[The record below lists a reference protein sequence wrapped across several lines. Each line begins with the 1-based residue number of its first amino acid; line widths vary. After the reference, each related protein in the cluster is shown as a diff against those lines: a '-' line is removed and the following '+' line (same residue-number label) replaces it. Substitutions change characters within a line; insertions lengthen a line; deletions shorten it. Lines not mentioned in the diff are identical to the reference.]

1 MIIYLIIGRIKMFVR
16 KARISALIKKER
28 GKERMICKKETEKEI
43 KQIRSE
49 IENKHKQIIKE
60 IKENQKR
67 MIEEKDSEIR
77 LLKNEIEKN
86 YNTYTSI
93 RLREKNLYDLHREVE
108 SELTRMITKVHESMQ
123 PFYRTMS
130 KIELTKKK
138 SDKKH
143 TKYDRLLSVVK

>member
-1 MIIYLIIGRIKMFVR
+1 MFVR
-16 KARISALIKKER
+16 KSRISALIKKER
-28 GKERMICKKETEKEI
+28 GRERVLCRKESEKEI
-43 KQIRSE
+43 KKVKVE

-60 IKENQKR
+60 LKESHKKAV
-67 MIEEKDSEIR
+67 EEKNAEIR
-77 LLKNEIEKN
+77 FLKSEIEKN
-86 YNTYTSI
+86 YNTYTTV

-108 SELTRMITKVHESMQ
+108 TELTRMITKVHESMQ

-143 TKYDRLLSVVK
+143 NKYDRLLSVVK